1 MKQTYRINLLKI
13 LKEDVNI
20 SKDEITKITAGFYTL
35 DKEKVFEL
43 MENYPARVED
53 LKQIKIDKRLKFY
66 TEDYIVIINPFYT
79 YKELKF
85 SERDFPLF
93 LKVRIGGLIFSE
105 VKVPKD
111 LGNVL
116 IFDEGG
122 LNEYFREA
130 DNEKI

>member
-1 MKQTYRINLLKI
+1 MSQNYKINLLKI
-13 LKEDVNI
+13 LKYEVNV

-35 DKEKVFEL
+35 DKNKIFEL
-43 MENYPARVED
+43 MENYPLRLED
-53 LKQIKIDKRLKFY
+53 LKQINIDKRLKFY

-111 LGNVL
+111 LSNVL
-116 IFDEGG
+116 NFNEDEC
-122 LNEYFREA
+122 NEYF
-130 DNEKI
+130 

>member
-13 LKEDVNI
+13 LKDEVNV

-66 TEDYIVIINPFYT
+66 TEDYIVIVNPFYT

-111 LGNVL
+111 LSNVL
-116 IFDEGG
+116 NFNEDEC
-122 LNEYFREA
+122 NEYF
-130 DNEKI
+130 

>member
-1 MKQTYRINLLKI
+1 MKQTYRINLLKV
-13 LKEDVNI
+13 LRDDVNI
-20 SKDEITKITAGFYTL
+20 SKDEITKVTAGFYPL

-43 MENYPARVED
+43 MENYPARIED

-93 LKVRIGGLIFSE
+93 LKIRIGGLIFSE

-111 LGNVL
+111 LSNVL
-116 IFDEGG
+116 NFDKGD
-122 LNEYFREA
+122 LNEYFREE
-130 DNEKI
+130 DNEKV

>member
-13 LKEDVNI
+13 LKDEVNV
-20 SKDEITKITAGFYTL
+20 SKDEVTKITAGFYTL
-35 DKEKVFEL
+35 DKDKVFEL
-43 MENYPARVED
+43 MENYPTRIED

-66 TEDYIVIINPFYT
+66 TEDYIVIVNPFYT

-93 LKVRIGGLIFSE
+93 LKVRNGGLIFSE

-111 LGNVL
+111 LSNVL
-116 IFDEGG
+116 IFNEGD
-122 LNEYFREA
+122 LNKYFRET

>member
-13 LKEDVNI
+13 LKDEVNV

-35 DKEKVFEL
+35 DKDKVFEL
-43 MENYPARVED
+43 MENYSTRIED

-66 TEDYIVIINPFYT
+66 TEDYIVIVNPFYT

-111 LGNVL
+111 LSNVL
-116 IFDEGG
+116 NFDEGD

>member
-1 MKQTYRINLLKI
+1 MDQNYRVNLIKI
-13 LKEDVNI
+13 LKDEVNV

-111 LGNVL
+111 LSNVL
-116 IFDEGG
+116 NFDEGG